1 MHPSKAPM
9 PPPRYARQP
18 SDWSDS
24 NHSGAPSHPPLP
36 ILPSHN
42 GGPGSSSR
50 LAPANNAQPKRTVTI
65 RQPAAGAA
73 AQRSPQQYGSGVD
86 LFPAASAGSSSGGG
100 VSSAVK
106 RNLTR
111 AKTLTRP
118 DRHVTPA
125 PLINPH
131 QSSGA
136 ARAAQTVLSHKESWF
151 QPWSLYISIITCWAP
166 AALLSACGMK
176 EPAKQ
181 RAWKE
186 KVALCSIAIILG
198 GFIGF
203 ATIGLNRTLCP
214 ADQGSTPD
222 EFIRLGEQPG
232 PFSSLVVTP
241 PSLPADGRIL

>member
-1 MHPSKAPM
+1 M
-9 PPPRYARQP
+9 PPARYMRQQ

-24 NHSGAPSHPPLP
+24 SHGNTPNVPPLP

-42 GGPGSSSR
+42 GGAGV
-50 LAPANNAQPKRTVTI
+50 NNAQKRAVTI
-65 RQPAAGAA
+65 KQPAGGHG
-73 AQRSPQQYGSGVD
+73 AQRNPTQYGNSNG
-86 LFPAASAGSSSGGG
+86 LYPTTSAGSGNG

-136 ARAAQTVLSHKESWF
+136 ARAASTVLSHRQSWF
-151 QPWSLYISIITCWAP
+151 QPWSLYISIVTFWAP
-166 AALLSACGMK
+166 SVLLSACGMK

-222 EFIRLGEQPG
+222 EFIRLGEQAG
-232 PFSSLVVTP
+232 EFLLVAKFA
-241 PSLPADGRIL
+241 LCIA

>member
-1 MHPSKAPM
+1 M
-9 PPPRYARQP
+9 PPPRYVRQQ
-18 SDWSDS
+18 SDWSDGNS
-24 NHSGAPSHPPLP
+24 PPTNLSV
-36 ILPSHN
+36 LPSHSNSN
-42 GGPGSSSR
+42 GNGNS
-50 LAPANNAQPKRTVTI
+50 APKGRTVTI
-65 RQPAAGAA
+65 KQQPNG
-73 AQRSPQQYGSGVD
+73 AQRPAQGNSTFRPANTAAFAEPSGM
-86 LFPAASAGSSSGGG
+86 
-100 VSSAVK
+100 SSAVK

-136 ARAAQTVLSHKESWF
+136 GIAQHTVLRHKESWF
-151 QPWSLYISIITCWAP
+151 QPWSTYISIITFWAP
-166 AALLSACGMK
+166 SALLSACGMK

-198 GFIGF
+198 GFVGF

-232 PFSSLVVTP
+232 AFLHCCGKRVTSS
-241 PSLPADGRIL
+241 